1 MRYTVNDPD
10 YKCSPFTG
18 MTRRHWFDAARFLLE
33 GAFTPVH
40 TIDDPLVTP
49 AYATLS
55 EEEQAHHRYEGI
67 VRTAILPSDHIPYW
81 DLTFSTGSTEPR
93 DASAL
98 AIVICG
104 LLEMEHTMQEK
115 APTEAEVLHKK
126 ALDYLTTLCVSCAAN
141 EGNGLLFHSTYAR
154 KSPYNTCTEKGVD
167 ECCAWGDYYYM
178 EALVRMKNPDWVS
191 FW

>member
-67 VRTAILPSDHIPYW
+67 VRTAILAIPLINEKPS
-81 DLTFSTGSTEPR
+81 LTIRGFSMQTYFSNWFLRLTEPNGK
-93 DASAL
+93 DTAL
-98 AIVICG
+98 TYGRYAKNGQTQQSTSRPSRAQCCVCYSMMRKPPSG
-104 LLEMEHTMQEK
+104 RNT
-115 APTEAEVLHKK
+115 TKK
-126 ALDYLTTLCVSCAAN
+126 KKNKSLISSNRTQFRPPVTTTGGS
-141 EGNGLLFHSTYAR
+141 SM
-154 KSPYNTCTEKGVD
+154 S
-167 ECCAWGDYYYM
+167 
-178 EALVRMKNPDWVS
+178 
-191 FW
+191 